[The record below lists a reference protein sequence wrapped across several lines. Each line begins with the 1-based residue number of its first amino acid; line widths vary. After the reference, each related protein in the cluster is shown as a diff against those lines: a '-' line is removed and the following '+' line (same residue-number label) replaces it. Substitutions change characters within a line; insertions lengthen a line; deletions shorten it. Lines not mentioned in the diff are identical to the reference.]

1 MVPTT
6 AVTHDAT
13 VPLMATSAA
22 TNIGTIALAD
32 QLNRLRERV
41 PLSEQDVAR
50 ATGADPG
57 TVRAWLAREAA
68 PMGAHANRL
77 AELIAVIDEM
87 AGSFK
92 PESLPSWLTDIVP
105 ALDGQA
111 PADVIAAGGYERVMD
126 LALGLSAGAFT

>member
-1 MVPTT
+1 MTATT
-6 AVTHDAT
+6 AA
-13 VPLMATSAA
+13 S
-22 TNIGTIALAD
+22 IGTIALAD

-41 PLSEQDVAR
+41 PLSEPDVAR
-50 ATGADPG
+50 ATGADLQ

-68 PMGAHANRL
+68 PMGASANRL
-77 AELIAVIDEM
+77 TELIAVLDEM

-92 PESLPSWLTDIVP
+92 PESLPSWLNDAVP

-111 PADVIAAGGYERVMD
+111 PADAIAAGRYERVMD